1 MISFRWEALD
11 EIRNS
16 RVLDLGAG
24 TGRHLRALD
33 ARGAWVVAGD
43 LRPEIHAA
51 SGGVVQLDAHHLPF
65 VDASFDLVV
74 ISEVLEHVPDP
85 LAVLLECARIVSTGG
100 MVVVSVPRYGPEAI
114 NWMLSLEYH
123 SVPGGHIH
131 IFTRRELRDLAR
143 RAGFTTERIHHSHAL
158 HSPYWWLKSF
168 VGVERSPKVAP
179 VRWYER
185 ALVKELMGRSPMLTR
200 MDAIVNPI
208 LGKSV
213 VLYLRIDHC

>member
-1 MISFRWEALD
+1 MISFRWEELD
-11 EIRNS
+11 DISHS

-33 ARGAWVVAGD
+33 AKGAWVVAGD

-65 VDASFDLVV
+65 LDASFDLVV
-74 ISEVLEHVPDP
+74 VSEVLEHVPDP
-85 LAVLLECARIVSTGG
+85 LIVLQECARIVSPGG
-100 MVVVSVPRYGPEAI
+100 MVVISVPRCGPEAI
-114 NWMLSLEYH
+114 NWLLSLEYH

-131 IFTRRELRDLAR
+131 IFTRGELSALAR
-143 RAGFTTERIHHSHAL
+143 EAGFATVKTHHSHAL

-168 VGVERSPKVAP
+168 VGIEHSPKVVP

-185 ALVKELMGRSPMLTR
+185 ALVSELMGRSPLLTHIESI
-200 MDAIVNPI
+200 ANPV
-208 LGKSV
+208 LGKSI
-213 VLYLRIDHC
+213 VLYLRIDR